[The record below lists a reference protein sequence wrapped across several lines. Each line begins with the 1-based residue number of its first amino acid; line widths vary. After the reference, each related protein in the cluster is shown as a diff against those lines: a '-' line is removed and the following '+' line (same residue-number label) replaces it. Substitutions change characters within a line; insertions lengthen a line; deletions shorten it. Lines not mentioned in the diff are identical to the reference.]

1 MSVTLHFAFMGFVS
15 FSVQTVIISLNGI
28 NQLIIVM
35 VKCVL
40 YEVRPEFLSII

>member
-1 MSVTLHFAFMGFVS
+1 MAVTLHFAFMGFVR
-15 FSVQTVIISLNGI
+15 FSVRTVMISLNGI